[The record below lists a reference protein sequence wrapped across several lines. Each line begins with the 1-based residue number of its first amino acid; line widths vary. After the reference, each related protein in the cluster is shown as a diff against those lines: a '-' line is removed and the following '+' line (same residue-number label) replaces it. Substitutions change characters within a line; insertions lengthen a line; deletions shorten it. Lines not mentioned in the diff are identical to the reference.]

1 MTAIV
6 VLYPI
11 IILRDVTRI
20 QLAGLAL
27 DRDCVIYSHVSLF
40 CTKIVD
46 EKLYY
51 SVSFFF
57 SLNFVTCSIKVLR
70 SKRSADL
77 R

>member
-1 MTAIV
+1 MLRFRNSEKYSRCLMTAIV

-40 CTKIVD
+40 ARKSLIENCTTIPF
-46 EKLYY
+46 L
-51 SVSFFF
+51 FF
-57 SLNFVTCSIKVLR
+57 
-70 SKRSADL
+70 
-77 R
+77 